1 MITPALR
8 AHRAGIV
15 RQVDAL
21 IVGGGPAGL
30 AASLALRDA
39 GVHVALIERERSL
52 GGIPRHSRH
61 TGYGV
66 RDLHRV
72 LSGPAY
78 AAHYATLAERAGVD
92 IHLTTTATD
101 WSAEGHLI
109 TTSPSGVQHWAAKAV
124 LLATG
129 CRERPRSARLVP
141 GDRPAGVLT
150 TGTLQQLAHLFH
162 LPIGERAIV
171 VGAEHVSFSA
181 VHTLLS
187 HGVAVAAVVTDQPAS
202 QSYAL
207 LRALACGRH
216 RLPLYVSTDVV
227 AISGSER
234 VRAVEL
240 EDRRS
245 RARWSVPCDT
255 VVFTGAWVPDYELA
269 RTRPVAMAGPHPR
282 VDQWLRTA
290 RPGFF
295 AAGNLVHAAEPADVC
310 ALGGRHAARS
320 IVQYLTCGEWPDDGA
335 ELLASDPFVWVHPSR
350 LTSTRERPTRG
361 RLLTRVRHFLG
372 PGVIELVQADR
383 VLHAVR
389 RHRLVPNR
397 SISVALPASLRVDLA
412 AGPVELRWRPGAL
425 RPPGNDLSV
434 PSPVLQVGVQRER
447 RRQGNGWP

>member
-1 MITPALR
+1 MITPAHR

-181 VHTLLS
+181 VHTLLT
-187 HGVAVAAVVTDQPAS
+187 HGVAVAAMVTDQPAS
-202 QSYAL
+202 QSYTL

-216 RLPLYVSTDVV
+216 RLPLHVDTDVV
-227 AISGSER
+227 AILGSER
-234 VRAVEL
+234 VRGVEL

-245 RARWSVPCDT
+245 HARWSVPCDT

-269 RTRPVAMAGPHPR
+269 RTSPVAMSGPHPR

-290 RPGFF
+290 RPGLF

-310 ALGGRHAARS
+310 ALGGRQAARS
-320 IVQYLTCGEWPDDGA
+320 IVQYLTHGEWPERGV
-335 ELLASDPFVWVHPSR
+335 ELVASDPFMWTHPSQ
-350 LTSTRERPTRG
+350 LTSTLERPTRG

-372 PGVIELVQADR
+372 PGVIELVQSDR

-389 RHRLVPNR
+389 RPRLVPNR
-397 SISVALPASLRVDLA
+397 SISIALPASLRVDLT
-412 AGPVELRWRPGAL
+412 AGPVELRWRQA
-425 RPPGNDLSV
+425 R
-434 PSPVLQVGVQRER
+434 
-447 RRQGNGWP
+447 